1 MKKIMREKLNRRTF
15 LKSSAVFTIPAI
27 VPCSVFGAN
36 SPSERI
42 TLASIGVGGMGSS
55 NMRGFNG
62 KREVEVV
69 AICDVDKSHRENAN
83 QVLKLPSSALYN
95 DFREV
100 VARTDI
106 DAVCVSTPD
115 HWHTLVSL
123 AAVKTGKDVYC
134 EKPLTLTLKEG
145 RVLANAVKRYSRVL
159 QTGSQ
164 QRSDRRFLHACEL
177 VRNGYIG
184 DLKEVYVDIPGN
196 NRKNPMDWK
205 PEPVPDGFDYN
216 MWLGQAPDAP
226 YTTMRCHYTFRFIL
240 DYSGGQMTNWGAHY
254 LDIAQWGIGADDTG
268 PVKIKGNG
276 VFPKGGLFTTAEK
289 ADIEYTYANGVKLFL
304 RQPGSGNTKFV
315 GTKGWVSVNRGRIET
330 SPESLATH
338 KIGPDEIH
346 LYKSTDHKG
355 NFIEC
360 VKSRKDPICCAETGH
375 RSASLCH
382 LGNISM
388 LLDRELKWDPKEE
401 QFVDDAEAQQMVS
414 RAMRSPWR
422 LA

>member
-1 MKKIMREKLNRRTF
+1 MKKLVSKKLDRRTF
-15 LKSSAVFTIPAI
+15 LKSSTILAIPAI
-27 VPCSVFGAN
+27 VPSSVFGAD
-36 SPSERI
+36 SPSNRI
-42 TLASIGVGGMGSS
+42 TLASIGVGGMGSG
-55 NMRGFNG
+55 NMRGFHG
-62 KREVEVV
+62 KKEVQIV
-69 AICDVDKSHRENAN
+69 AICDVDKSHREKAN
-83 QVLKLPSSALYN
+83 EVVKLPHASLYN

-115 HWHTLVSL
+115 HWHTLPSL
-123 AAVKTGKDVYC
+123 AAVKSGKDVYC

-145 RVLANAVKRYSRVL
+145 RVLANAVKRYGRVL

-164 QRSDRRFLHACEL
+164 QRSDSRFLHACEL

-205 PEPVPDGFDYN
+205 PEPIPEGFDYN
-216 MWLGQAPDAP
+216 LWLGQSPEVP
-226 YTTMRCHYTFRFIL
+226 YTSMRCHYTFRFIL

-268 PVKIKGNG
+268 PVKVKGKG
-276 VFPKGGLFTTAEK
+276 VFPKGGLFSTAESGN
-289 ADIEYTYANGVKLFL
+289 IEYTYANGVKLFL

-330 SPESLATH
+330 SPESLATK
-338 KIGPDEIH
+338 KIGPNETR

-360 VKSRKDPICCAETGH
+360 IKSRKDPICNAEVGH

-382 LGNISM
+382 LGNIAM
-388 LLDRELKWDPKEE
+388 LLGRELNWDPKRER
-401 QFVDDAEAQQMVS
+401 FVGDLEAQKKVS
-414 RAMRSPWR
+414 RTMRTPWR
-422 LA
+422 LG